1 MAKVFFGWVYF
12 YKFTGGLGRMDPGFN
27 VLDPIIRTTGFL
39 GILKRGLTQFKF
51 VYLTNDNDSHC
62 DRSI

>member
-12 YKFTGGLGRMDPGFN
+12 YKFTGGLGRMDLGFN

-39 GILKRGLTQFKF
+39 GDTQKRI
-51 VYLTNDNDSHC
+51 DS
-62 DRSI
+62 I